1 MEIIEKINALYTIKF
16 RDEFKLLNR
25 GDRKYYLLQTFDDKN
40 YLFKTYPKNT
50 NNTTKLK
57 DSNLAAHQLSK
68 ELPEINNYIISKEY
82 DPIVEIDQQTIGT
95 LYTINQGDFTQPQ
108 DISAKLI
115 EKLPEYSEQ
124 FHNKGRELIKDSFS
138 FTQIENIKDVT
149 LRTIEKIRAEVDES
163 GIHYLLDN
171 KFGVKIDNDILD
183 LNLSHVENIF
193 KRLNTEEDTILNM
206 DFHFE
211 NITFFENKISNIIF
225 DRIYLGHPYFDMS
238 KSISR
243 ILVSIKGFSQNDLK
257 KIFSKEFKK
266 DSPLQNEVIDTLIQ
280 YYQIDMLYKMLINE
294 RYRENEE
301 RFTTL
306 KNLLIKQ
313 KILSFT

>member
-1 MEIIEKINALYTIKF
+1 MDIIEKINSLYTIKF
-16 RDEFKLLNR
+16 KDEFKLLNR
-25 GDRKYYLLQTFDDKN
+25 GDRKYYQLQTFDDKN

-57 DSNLAAHQLSK
+57 DSNLAAHQLNK

-82 DPIVEIDQQTIGT
+82 DPIVEIDPQTIGT
-95 LYTINQGDFTQPQ
+95 LYTINEGTFISPQ
-108 DISAKLI
+108 DVSIKLL
-115 EKLPEYSEQ
+115 EKLPQYSEL
-124 FHNKGRELIKDSFS
+124 FHTKGRELIKDSFS
-138 FTQIENIKDVT
+138 FTQIENIKQVT
-149 LRTIEKIRAEVDES
+149 LRNIEKIRAEVEES

-193 KRLNTEEDTILNM
+193 KRLNSEEDTILNM

-211 NITFFENKISNIIF
+211 NITFYENKITNIIF
-225 DRIYLGHPYFDMS
+225 DRIYLGHPYFEIT

-243 ILVSIKGFSQNDLK
+243 ILTSIKGFSQSDLK
-257 KIFSKEFKK
+257 KVFTKEFMNNT
-266 DSPLQNEVIDTLIQ
+266 PLQNEVIDTLILF
-280 YYQIDMLYKMLINE
+280 YEIDMLYKMLINE

-313 KILSFT
+313 KVLSFT